1 MENVVY
7 SGMMGPWQIGLIV
20 FAIILLFGAK
30 KLPDLMKGMGKGIK
44 GFKDEMKG
52 EGEAEG
58 GEVTKTSST
67 PTTEAKTEE

>member
-52 EGEAEG
+52 EGEG
-58 GEVTKTSST
+58 GESSKTPTPSST
-67 PTTEAKTEE
+67 ETKVEE

>member
-52 EGEAEG
+52 EGEG
-58 GEVTKTSST
+58 GEVTKTSTT

>member
-7 SGMMGPWQIGLIV
+7 SGVMGPWQIGLIV

-52 EGEAEG
+52 EGEG
-58 GEVTKTSST
+58 NEVSKTS
-67 PTTEAKTEE
+67 TTAETKTEE